1 MRQEQTW
8 CASKREGRPEDPGH
22 GEQEEIEGQRGG
34 QSVWKN
40 SVGRPFLKL
49 SVYLTKGTNQITQV
63 LWDVS

>member
-34 QSVWKN
+34 QGPCLGIWN
-40 SVGRPFLKL
+40 LF
-49 SVYLTKGTNQITQV
+49 
-63 LWDVS
+63 